1 MIMASHSRSDPPSRI
16 EQATLLHVAVLLLA
30 SSWVFGGNIW
40 WMRTALSLWASLS
53 LPLTVLALLQH
64 GEMGRAA
71 RRRIWWLLPWLGMVV
86 LVGLSALN
94 PSFRPMTA
102 EGSPVLVNVG
112 ARWPNLPSC
121 VDPAKT
127 LAELW
132 FYAGT
137 YLAAFNLL
145 LVPRHRRH
153 LRKLLFAGV
162 VNCLLLAV
170 FGSMQKL
177 LGAGY
182 YFGASAS
189 PNSRFFGTFIYN
201 NHWGAFLTLWLGVG
215 SGLLFHQAGRASGRD
230 LWHSPF
236 SLLLLA
242 LLLLAA
248 TAPLSASRAATLLVG
263 FTIVVVTV
271 HALARVKAARQTHGE
286 SAGALIAVILV
297 VVMIAVGA
305 IGWLAQRSIDERYV
319 ETRNVLV
326 GKQPLWEGRLELYR
340 DTWTLAMRKPVF
352 GWGLESF
359 DSTFFLMRPR
369 PLQANRQYESSY
381 AEAHSDWL
389 QSVAE
394 TGFVGTLLLALMGL
408 VPLLG
413 ALKRAAITPLPAYLL
428 LGCTLVCVYA
438 AIEFPFAN
446 GAVVVSFWVIFFIC
460 LRLGRSHQGDPTTEA
475 RH

>member
-1 MIMASHSRSDPPSRI
+1 MMASQHRSEPLSPI
-16 EQATLLHVAVLLLA
+16 EQATLLHVGVLLFA

-40 WMRTALSLWASLS
+40 WMRTALALWASLS
-53 LPLTVLALLQH
+53 LPIAVLALVQH

-71 RRRIWWLLPWLGMVV
+71 RRRIWWLLPWLGMVI
-86 LVGLSALN
+86 LVGLSSIN

-112 ARWPNLPSC
+112 ARWPSLPSC

-132 FYAGT
+132 FYAVT

-153 LRKLLFAGV
+153 LRQLLFAGV
-162 VNCLLLAV
+162 INCVLLAV

-182 YFGASAS
+182 YFGAAAS

-215 SGLLFHQAGRASGRD
+215 CGLLFHQAGRTSGRD

-242 LLLLAA
+242 LLLLGA
-248 TAPLSASRAATLLVG
+248 TAPLSASRAATLLAALTMV
-263 FTIVVVTV
+263 IATV
-271 HALARVKAARQTHGE
+271 HALARIKSMRQAHGK
-286 SAGALIAVILV
+286 SAGHPVAVILV
-297 VVMIAVGA
+297 VVTIAVGA
-305 IGWLAQRSIDERYV
+305 IVWLAQRSIDERYV

-359 DSTFFLMRPR
+359 DSTFFLIRPR

-394 TGFVGTLLLALMGL
+394 TGFVGTLLLVLMGL

-413 ALKRAAITPLPAYLL
+413 ALKRAAIAPLPAYLL
-428 LGCTLVCVYA
+428 LGCTLVCLYA

-446 GAVVVSFWVIFFIC
+446 GAVVVSFWTIFFIC
-460 LRLGRSHQGDPTTEA
+460 LRLGRGHQGGTTTGA
-475 RH
+475 IG

>member
-1 MIMASHSRSDPPSRI
+1 MMASHSRYNPLARI
-16 EQATLLHVAVLLLA
+16 EQATLVHVGVLLFA

-40 WMRTALSLWASLS
+40 WMRTALALWASLS
-53 LPLTVLALLQH
+53 LPITMLALWQH

-71 RRRIWWLLPWLGMVV
+71 RRRIWWLLPWLGMVA
-86 LVGLSALN
+86 LVGLSTLN

-102 EGSPVLVNVG
+102 EGSLVLVNVG
-112 ARWPNLPSC
+112 ARWPKLPSC

-127 LAELW
+127 LGELW

-153 LRKLLFAGV
+153 LRQLLFAGV

-182 YFGASAS
+182 YFGAAAS
-189 PNSRFFGTFIYN
+189 PNSRYFGTFIYN
-201 NHWGAFLTLWLGVG
+201 NHWGAFLTLWLAVV
-215 SGLLFHQAGRASGRD
+215 SGLLFHQSQKTSGRD

-236 SLLLLA
+236 SLLLVA

-248 TAPLSASRAATLLVG
+248 TAPLSASRAATLLVA
-263 FTIVVVTV
+263 FTMALVTIHALTRIKVSREVQGRSVWPPIVVI
-271 HALARVKAARQTHGE
+271 L
-286 SAGALIAVILV
+286 LV
-297 VVMIAVGA
+297 VTISVGA

-319 ETRNVLV
+319 ETRNALT
-326 GKQPLWEGRLELYR
+326 GKQPLWQGRLELYR
-340 DTWTLAMRKPVF
+340 DTWALAMRKPIF

-359 DSTFFLMRPR
+359 DSTFHLMRPR
-369 PLQANRQYESSY
+369 PLEAGRQYESSY

-389 QSVAE
+389 QSFAE
-394 TGFVGTLLLALMGL
+394 TGFAGTLLLSLMGL

-413 ALKRAAITPLPAYLL
+413 ALKRANLTPLPAYLL
-428 LGCTLVCVYA
+428 LGCTLVSLYA

-446 GAVVVSFWVIFFIC
+446 GAVVVSFWTIFFIC
-460 LRLGRSHQGDPTTEA
+460 LRLGRGDQTEPTAAGA
-475 RH
+475 R

>member
-1 MIMASHSRSDPPSRI
+1 MTASPSRSDALTPI
-16 EQATLLHVAVLLLA
+16 ERATLLHVGVLLVA
-30 SSWVFGGNIW
+30 SPWVFGGNIW
-40 WMRTALSLWASLS
+40 WMRTALALWASLS
-53 LPLTVLALLQH
+53 LPIAVLAVWQH
-64 GEMGRAA
+64 GEMGRVA
-71 RRRIWWLLPWLGMVV
+71 RRRIWWLLPWVGMVA

-94 PSFRPMTA
+94 PSFRPMTV

-127 LAELW
+127 LRELW
-132 FYAGT
+132 FYAGA

-145 LVPRHRRH
+145 LVPRHRRQ
-153 LRKLLFAGV
+153 LRQLLFAGV

-182 YFGASAS
+182 YFGAAAS
-189 PNSRFFGTFIYN
+189 PNTRYFGTFIYN
-201 NHWGAFLTLWLGVG
+201 NHWGAFMTLWLGVG

-236 SLLLLA
+236 SLLLVA

-248 TAPLSASRAATLLVG
+248 TAPLSASRAATLLAACIMTVA
-263 FTIVVVTV
+263 TI
-271 HALARVKAARQTHGE
+271 HALTRVKAAWRDHGKPIWPP
-286 SAGALIAVILV
+286 IAATLLV
-297 VVMIAVGA
+297 VAIAVGA
-305 IGWLAQRSIDERYV
+305 IGWLAQRSINERYV

-326 GKQPLWEGRLELYR
+326 GKQSLWEGRLDLYR
-340 DTWTLAMRKPVF
+340 DVWTLAMRKPVF

-369 PLQANRQYESSY
+369 PLQPNRQYESSY

-394 TGFVGTLLLALMGL
+394 TGFAGTGLLVLMGL

-413 ALKRAAITPLPAYLL
+413 QLRRSALSPLPGYLL
-428 LGCTLVCVYA
+428 LGCTLVCLYA
-438 AIEFPFAN
+438 VIELPFAN
-446 GAVVVSFWVIFFIC
+446 GAVTISFWIVFFAG
-460 LRLGRSHQGDPTTEA
+460 LRLGRRRDAEA
-475 RH
+475 MTGIRH

>member
-1 MIMASHSRSDPPSRI
+1 MNTAHHRTDRPTLI
-16 EQATLLHVAVLLLA
+16 EQAALLHVGVMLLA

-40 WMRTALSLWASLS
+40 WMRTALALWASLS
-53 LPLTVLALLQH
+53 LPITVLALWQH
-64 GEMGRAA
+64 GEMGRVA
-71 RRRIWWLLPWLGMVV
+71 RRRIWWLLPWLGMVL
-86 LVGLSALN
+86 LVGLSSLN
-94 PSFRPMTA
+94 PSFRQMTA

-132 FYAGT
+132 FYAGS

-153 LRKLLFAGV
+153 LRRLLFAGI

-182 YFGASAS
+182 YFGAATS

-215 SGLLFHQAGRASGRD
+215 CGLLFHQAGRTSGRD

-236 SLLLLA
+236 SLLLVA

-248 TAPLSASRAATLLVG
+248 TAPLSASRAATLLAA
-263 FTIVVVTV
+263 VTLATMTL
-271 HALARVKAARQTHGE
+271 HALTRIKASRQAHGK
-286 SAGALIAVILV
+286 SIWPPVAVILV
-297 VVMIAVGA
+297 VVTVATGA
-305 IGWLAQRSIDERYV
+305 IIWLAERSINERYV

-326 GKQPLWEGRLELYR
+326 GKQPLWQGRVELYR
-340 DTWTLAMRKPVF
+340 DTWTLAMRKPAF

-369 PLQANRQYESSY
+369 PLEANRQYESSY

-394 TGFVGTLLLALMGL
+394 TGFTGTALLLLMGL

-413 ALKRAAITPLPAYLL
+413 ALRRAPMAPLPAYLL
-428 LGCTLVCVYA
+428 LGCSLVSFYA

-446 GAVVVSFWVIFFIC
+446 GAVVVSFWTIFFIS
-460 LRLGRSHQGDPTTEA
+460 LRLGRGHQEESAADAA
-475 RH
+475 R

>member
-1 MIMASHSRSDPPSRI
+1 MNTSQHRSDQMSLI
-16 EQATLLHVAVLLLA
+16 EQATLLHVGVLLFA

-40 WMRTALSLWASLS
+40 WMRTALALWASLS
-53 LPLTVLALLQH
+53 LPITLLALWQH

-71 RRRIWWLLPWLGMVV
+71 RRRIWWLLPWLGMVA
-86 LVGLSALN
+86 LVGLSACN
-94 PSFRPMTA
+94 PSFRAMTA

-121 VDPAKT
+121 VNPAKT
-127 LAELW
+127 LGELW

-137 YLAAFNLL
+137 YLSAFNLL

-182 YFGASAS
+182 YFGAAAS
-189 PNSRFFGTFIYN
+189 PNSRYFGTFIYN
-201 NHWGAFLTLWLGVG
+201 NHWGAFLTLWLGVT
-215 SGLLFHQAGRASGRD
+215 SGLLFHQASRASGRD

-236 SLLLLA
+236 SLLLVA
-242 LLLLAA
+242 LLMLAA
-248 TAPLSASRAATLLVG
+248 TAPLSASRAATLLAAL
-263 FTIVVVTV
+263 TLAIMTV
-271 HALARVKAARQTHGE
+271 HALTRIKAARQAHGE
-286 SAGALIAVILV
+286 SVWPPITVILLV
-297 VVMIAVGA
+297 VTISVGA

-326 GKQPLWEGRLELYR
+326 GKQPLWQGRLDLYR

-359 DSTFFLMRPR
+359 DSTFHLMRPR
-369 PLQANRQYESSY
+369 PLELSRQYESSY

-389 QSVAE
+389 QSFAE
-394 TGFVGTLLLALMGL
+394 TGCAGTLLLALMGL
-408 VPLLG
+408 VPLFG
-413 ALKRAAITPLPAYLL
+413 ALWRANLTPLPAYLL
-428 LGCTLVCVYA
+428 LGCTLVSIYA

-446 GAVVVSFWVIFFIC
+446 GAVVISFWTIFFAC
-460 LRLGRSHQGDPTTEA
+460 LRLGRGHPAAPTAVGT
-475 RH
+475 H

>member
-1 MIMASHSRSDPPSRI
+1 
-16 EQATLLHVAVLLLA
+16 
-30 SSWVFGGNIW
+30 
-40 WMRTALSLWASLS
+40 
-53 LPLTVLALLQH
+53 
-64 GEMGRAA
+64 
-71 RRRIWWLLPWLGMVV
+71 
-86 LVGLSALN
+86 
-94 PSFRPMTA
+94 MTA
-102 EGSPVLVNVG
+102 EGSLVLVNVG
-112 ARWPNLPSC
+112 ARWPNFPSC

-153 LRKLLFAGV
+153 LRQLLFAGL

-170 FGSMQKL
+170 FASMQKL
-177 LGAGY
+177 LGAGF
-182 YFGASAS
+182 YFGAASS

-215 SGLLFHQAGRASGRD
+215 GGLLFHQAGRASGRD

-236 SLLLLA
+236 SLLLVA

-248 TAPLSASRAATLLVG
+248 TAPLSASRAATLLAA
-263 FTIVVVTV
+263 FTIVTVTI
-271 HALARVKAARQTHGE
+271 HALTRIKAARQAHGR
-286 SAGALIAVILV
+286 SVWPPVTVILIV
-297 VVMIAVGA
+297 VTIAAAA

-319 ETRNVLV
+319 ETRNALV

-340 DTWTLAMRKPVF
+340 DTWTLAMRKPAF

-394 TGFVGTLLLALMGL
+394 TGFVGTLLLVLMGL

-413 ALKRAAITPLPAYLL
+413 ALRRAAIAPLPAYLL
-428 LGCTLVCVYA
+428 LCCTLVSLYA

-446 GAVVVSFWVIFFIC
+446 GAVVVSLWTIFLIG
-460 LRLGRSHQGDPTTEA
+460 LRLGRSHQGEQTTEA
-475 RH
+475 SR